1 MTVKDAKL
9 ELVVG
14 VFVLIGLVALTYLAV
29 KLGKLEVISSRQNHV
44 SAIFDSVA
52 GLKSGAPVEI
62 AGVQVGQVK
71 RIALDGEHAIVTL
84 ALQPQVKV
92 YQDAIAAIKT
102 RGLIGDKYVSLSP
115 GGADK
120 ELAAGGKIRDTESG
134 VDLEAII
141 GEFIHGSAGNG
152 GSGEKTKP
160 DVTNKSAK

>member
-1 MTVKDAKL
+1 MTAKDAKL
-9 ELVVG
+9 ELIVG
-14 VFVLIGLVALTYLAV
+14 VFVLIGLASLTYLAV

-52 GLKSGAPVEI
+52 GLKTGAPVEI

-84 ALQPQVKV
+84 ALKPEVKV

-102 RGLIGDKYVSLSP
+102 RGLIGDKYISLSP
-115 GGADK
+115 GGSDK

-141 GEFIHGSAGNG
+141 GEFIHGSASGGGNG
-152 GSGEKTKP
+152 DKTKP
-160 DVTNKSAK
+160 EATNKSAK